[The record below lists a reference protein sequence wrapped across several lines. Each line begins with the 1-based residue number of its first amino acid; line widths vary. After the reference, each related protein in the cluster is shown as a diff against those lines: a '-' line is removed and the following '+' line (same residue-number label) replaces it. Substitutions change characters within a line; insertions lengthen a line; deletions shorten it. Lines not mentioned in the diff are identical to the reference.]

1 MSNLLHVILRN
12 LLEPHLVRISDGQLL
27 VLLLQL
33 LLQILQYSLKVGQ
46 LIIHSL
52 ILKVQASILL
62 PLLTHGG

>member
-1 MSNLLHVILRN
+1 MSNLFHVILRN

>member
-33 LLQILQYSLKVGQ
+33 HLQILQYGLKVGQ

-52 ILKVQASILL
+52 IFKVQTSILL
-62 PLLTHGG
+62 PLLTHGC